1 MGICCMCKKP
11 PPSTYWHRCT
21 HLFRSNNATICCVEM
36 PNILPDLAFVDVNR
50 NYVYMWRWQIFGL
63 GKLKVR
69 LAFSPKL
76 EDQHIHTD
84 KWIRNPQ
91 QADLWMDKKKGT
103 LRRKK
108 HKDSWCWRTEQHFS
122 KYGLPASGNI
132 CIILGA
138 APGHDVSG
146 YLPQLEPTSIRWYA
160 NQYLKC
166 QIRRLVLWNRF
177 IAGTTTFF
185 SCSTEFLFQSLTA
198 WS

>member
-1 MGICCMCKKP
+1 MKVTNFWFRKIKSEACFP
-11 PPSTYWHRCT
+11 PPNWKTSTYPLTSESET
-21 HLFRSNNATICCVEM
+21 HS
-36 PNILPDLAFVDVNR
+36 
-50 NYVYMWRWQIFGL
+50 
-63 GKLKVR
+63 R
-69 LAFSPKL
+69 LIY
-76 EDQHIHTD
+76 E
-84 KWIRNPQ
+84 WIR
-91 QADLWMDKKKGT
+91 KKGT

-108 HKDSWCWRTEQHFS
+108 HKNSWCWRTEQHFS